1 MSDPV
6 RLVLSGDLSSKW
18 QDIARSLGADNVAV
32 ISYNGPP
39 PELLTHCRRLAP
51 CVLITPESLF
61 DQVNAET
68 FSEAI
73 DFGRSIRVLVEYRQE
88 DPLRAER
95 LIRMGCVGLL
105 SREIPAEQA
114 LRAITAVLDGEL
126 WLSRKTSSQA
136 LQKLIREARYHLTSR
151 ESQILSLLGEGLKN
165 HEIAERLFIS
175 PQTVR
180 WHLRSLYSKLG
191 THDRNTAASV
201 SPAS

>member
-6 RLVLSGDLSSKW
+6 RLVLSADLSSKW
-18 QDIARSLGADNVAV
+18 QDVARLLGANNAAV
-32 ISYNGPP
+32 ISYHGPP
-39 PELLTHCRRLAP
+39 LELLAHCRRLAP
-51 CVLITPESLF
+51 CVLIAPENLF

-68 FSEAI
+68 LSEAI
-73 DFGRSIRVLVEYRQE
+73 DFGRSIRVLVEYQQE

-95 LIRMGCVGLL
+95 LIRMGCVGLV
-105 SREIPAEQA
+105 SRDLTAEQA
-114 LRAITAVLDGEL
+114 FRALSAVLDGEL
-126 WLSRKTSSQA
+126 WLSRKTSSQT
-136 LQKLIREARYHLTSR
+136 LLKLIREAKYHLTSR

-180 WHLRSLYSKLG
+180 WHLRSLYTKLG
-191 THDRNTAASV
+191 THDRNSAASG